1 MLFRSGLVP
10 EERRKEGL
18 FCLESVC
25 FNLGIASLKQW
36 SRLSFLSPQKMA
48 QNARTQ
54 IQRLGIKTPSP
65 RQRTELL
72 SGGNQQKVLISKWL
86 CCCPEVIIFDEP
98 TRGIDVGAK
107 AEIYKV
113 MRQLADDGK
122 VILMVSS
129 ELPEIITVCDRIAVF
144 CEGRL
149 TQILTNRDDMSEEEI
164 MAWALP
170 QE

>member
-1 MLFRSGLVP
+1 MAV
-10 EERRKEGL
+10 
-18 FCLESVC
+18 
-25 FNLGIASLKQW
+25 
-36 SRLSFLSPQKMA
+36 LSPE
-48 QNARTQ
+48 NDH
-54 IQRLGIKTPSP
+54 
-65 RQRTELL
+65 
-72 SGGNQQKVLISKWL
+72 
-86 CCCPEVIIFDEP
+86 FDEP

-149 TQILTNRDDMSEEEI
+149 TQILTNRDDMAKRDYGMGFTTRVKASEREETVQLC
-164 MAWALP
+164 AVLG
-170 QE
+170 

>member
-1 MLFRSGLVP
+1 MAVSQSLKRGGYKGAMGLFREGDERKTA
-10 EERRKEGL
+10 EEQRKL
-18 FCLESVC
+18 LALKCHSVD
-25 FNLGIASLKQW
+25 
-36 SRLSFLSPQKMA
+36 
-48 QNARTQ
+48 QN
-54 IQRLGIKTPSP
+54 I
-65 RQRTELL
+65 TEL

-86 CCCPEVIIFDEP
+86 CCSPEVIIFDEP

-113 MRQLADDGK
+113 MRQLADGGK

-129 ELPEIITVCDRIAVF
+129 ELPEIIAVCDRIAVF

-149 TQILTNRDDMSEEEI
+149 TQILTNRDDLSEEEI